1 MADLSDQV
9 KDVQITGAGA
19 AGAAGAPAES
29 KSATENA
36 SESPAE
42 DKKQVVT
49 PWDVAGA
56 VEDGVDQGI
65 DYEKLVKEFGSQLI
79 NSEILERFERV
90 TGHRPHLLLRR
101 GMFFSH
107 RDLSKILDL
116 YEAKKPFFLYTGR
129 GPSSDSLHMGHL
141 IPFTFTKWL
150 QDVFDVP
157 LVIEMTDD
165 EKFLFKHSLTIEE
178 TNGIFYRE
186 NAKDIISVGFDPKK
200 TFIFSDYNYMGGQ
213 FYKNV
218 SKVSRQITYNTAKA
232 VFGFNESDC
241 IGRVHFASI
250 QISAGLSD
258 SYPHLFGKSKIPC
271 LIPCAIDQD
280 PYFRVSRDVSAKLR
294 HPKQALIHSKF
305 FPALQ
310 GASSKMSASA
320 DTSAVFMSDSPK
332 QIQKK
337 INKYAFSGGQAT
349 IEDQRKYGGNCD
361 IDVPFQYISFFLDD
375 DEELARI
382 KEEYTSGRMLTGE
395 LKQICIKLLQ
405 EFVAAFQAKRAE
417 VSDETVDL
425 FADTTRE
432 FDWPTKPAFDEEI
445 KKAEK
450 VEQQKF
456 AQLKK
461 GKK

>member
-1 MADLSDQV
+1 MADLTPKV
-9 KDVQITGAGA
+9 EDVQLSEKVKA
-19 AGAAGAPAES
+19 
-29 KSATENA
+29 NA
-36 SESPAE
+36 V
-42 DKKQVVT
+42 QVVT

-65 DYEKLVKEFGSQLI
+65 NYEKIVKEFGSQMIDHEL
-79 NSEILERFERV
+79 LARFEKL

-107 RDLSKILDL
+107 RDFGQILDL
-116 YEAKKPFFLYTGR
+116 YEQKKPFFLYTGR

-165 EKFLFKHSLTIEE
+165 EKFLFKHALTIEE
-178 TNGIFYRE
+178 TNGVFYKE

-200 TFIFSDYNYMGGQ
+200 TFIFSDYDYMGGA
-213 FYKNV
+213 FYKNI
-218 SKVSRQITYNTAKA
+218 SRVSRQITYNQAKA
-232 VFGFNESDC
+232 VFGFTESDA
-241 IGRVHFASI
+241 IGKVHFASI

-258 SYPHLFGKSKIPC
+258 SYPHLFGASKIPC

-294 HPKQALIHSKF
+294 HPKQALLHSKF

-320 DTSAVFMSDSPK
+320 DTSAVFMTDSAK

-337 INKYAFSGGQAT
+337 INKYAFSGGKAT
-349 IEDQRKYGGNCD
+349 IEEQRKLGGNCE
-361 IDVPFQYISFFLDD
+361 IDVPFQYISFFMDD
-375 DEELARI
+375 DEEIERI
-382 KEEYTSGRMLTGE
+382 RAAYTNGDMLTGE

-405 EFVAAFQAKRAE
+405 DFVAAFQAKRAE
-417 VSDETVDL
+417 VTDETVAL
-425 FADTTRE
+425 FASTERKFEWGHCMESYAAASEAAKMASKAT
-432 FDWPTKPAFDEEI
+432 PKS
-445 KKAEK
+445 KKK
-450 VEQQKF
+450 
-456 AQLKK
+456 
-461 GKK
+461 